1 MVEDRVVTTAFLI
14 ELNQVPECDE
24 LQFGRGVLDDLEAD
38 AFHVLVPVGHTHG
51 LTEPKVVCQAQL
63 AVGSD
68 GPLLKEVLISR
79 EMYESLP
86 TAFSVLNTV
95 GQLVPITVGEVDG
108 ELEAL
113 FAVGD
118 DSVAGPQ
125 GDENDARIDVY
136 GEGQSDG
143 EAFGPSVG

>member
-1 MVEDRVVTTAFLI
+1 MMVEDRVVTTAFLV

-24 LQFGRGVLDDLEAD
+24 LQFGRGVLDDLETD

-51 LTEPKVVCQAQL
+51 LTEPKVVCQVQL
-63 AVGSD
+63 AVGRG

-95 GQLVPITVGEVDG
+95 GELVPKTVGELDD

-113 FAVGD
+113 LNSGD
-118 DSVAGPQ
+118 GHLAGR
-125 GDENDARIDVY
+125 ENDEEAADDDTFDDRDW
-136 GEGQSDG
+136 DG
-143 EAFGPSVG
+143 GSTELP